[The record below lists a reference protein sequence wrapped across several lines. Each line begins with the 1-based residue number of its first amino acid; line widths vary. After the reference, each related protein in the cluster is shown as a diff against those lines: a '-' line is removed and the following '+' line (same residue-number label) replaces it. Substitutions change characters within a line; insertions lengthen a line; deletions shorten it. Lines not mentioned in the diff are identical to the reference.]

1 MASTRTI
8 CTECKSVV
16 TLPEPA
22 EVGDVVPC
30 PKCEA
35 YFTVPRTKIVPMPG
49 AAKPA
54 VAKPLVAVPVKAKPK
69 VVVEEDDL
77 PPPPK
82 KKPVVVVEDDD
93 EDEDDEEE
101 EEEKP
106 KKKKKRP
113 EGGPRKKKRKKQ
125 VEEKSFKDSPIRY
138 VILGVLVLVMLVGA
152 YFLYKKMM
160 KGDPPE
166 IVIEKT
172 ETYDQPLTQAEKD
185 AAMDKA
191 NKAKG
196 KTNQGPKTGLPS
208 VDRQKAMNELKQLGL
223 AYYSYHDANGRG
235 PKSADDLKQY
245 LEGKVQLVKDVNDGV
260 YVVFMNVQFAQLTG
274 GTSNTILGYVHDVPT
289 KGGVVL
295 FADRSVRQMNV
306 AEFQAAPK
314 AGK

>member
-82 KKPVVVVEDDD
+82 KKPVVVVEDED
-93 EDEDDEEE
+93 EDDDEEE

-113 EGGPRKKKRKKQ
+113 EGGPRKKKRRKKQ
-125 VEEKSFKDSPIRY
+125 EEKSFKDSPIRY
-138 VILGVLVLVMLVGA
+138 AILGVLILILIGVAWWRFKQPKPADL
-152 YFLYKKMM
+152 
-160 KGDPPE
+160 PE

-208 VDRQKAMNELKQLGL
+208 VDRQKATNELKQLGL

-260 YVVFMNVQFAQLTG
+260 YVLFMNVQFAQLTG
-274 GTSNTILGYVHDVPT
+274 GTSNTILGHVHDVPT

-295 FADRSVRQMNV
+295 FADGSVRQMNV